1 MKWRFSVNASISD
14 YAAFVSNFCS
24 IVLKFQHIRRQI
36 MPLYEYWCQQCQ
48 RKLVLYSR
56 TFSDALPSCPR
67 CGNDTLRRLLSTF
80 SVRSKTYKD
89 VYEDILSD
97 SQLTR
102 GMMADDPS
110 ALAEWNRRMSQGE
123 EVAPEYEDMIGRMD
137 KGEMPSELVGKGAVD
152 VSEDTD

>member
-1 MKWRFSVNASISD
+1 
-14 YAAFVSNFCS
+14 
-24 IVLKFQHIRRQI
+24 
-36 MPLYEYWCQQCQ
+36 MPLYEYWCQNCQ
-48 RKLVLYSR
+48 RKLALYSP
-56 TFSDALPSCPR
+56 TFSSVLPSCPQ

-102 GMMADDPS
+102 GLMADDPR

-123 EVAPEYEDMIGRMD
+123 EVAPEYEDMVGRMD
-137 KGEMPSELVGKGAVD
+137 KGEMPSELVGKGVGD
-152 VSEDTD
+152 VPEDTD

>member
-1 MKWRFSVNASISD
+1 
-14 YAAFVSNFCS
+14 
-24 IVLKFQHIRRQI
+24 
-36 MPLYEYWCQQCQ
+36 MPIYEYWCQQCQ
-48 RKLVLYSR
+48 RKVILYSP
-56 TFSDALPSCPR
+56 TFSGTIPPCPQCGKAALK
-67 CGNDTLRRLLSTF
+67 RLLSTF

-102 GMMADDPS
+102 GMMADDPR

-123 EVAPEYEDMIGRMD
+123 EVAPEYEDMVGRME
-137 KGEMPSELVGKGAVD
+137 KGEMPREPVGGGNTD

>member
-14 YAAFVSNFCS
+14 YTAFVSKFCS

-36 MPLYEYWCQQCQ
+36 MPLYEYWCRQCQ
-48 RKLVLYSR
+48 RKLMLYSR

-97 SQLTR
+97 SHLTK
-102 GMMADDPS
+102 GMMADDPR
-110 ALAEWNRRMSQGE
+110 ALAEWNRRMGQGE
-123 EVAPEYEDMIGRMD
+123 EVAPEYEEMLGRME
-137 KGEMPSELVGKGAVD
+137 KGEMPSEPAGKG
-152 VSEDTD
+152 VSSASEETD